1 MHEKRKE
8 HIMANPGTRWVEA
21 GREMER
27 TIFFSDAVF
36 AIAITLLA
44 LDITIPK
51 PRHVIGKDLSSVVLA
66 QWPDV
71 LSFAVSFLIIGAYWM
86 AHHRIFHYIKRY
98 DATLLWL
105 NLLFLMSIAFLPFPD
120 RVLSEWGDKE
130 RFALVFYAASVAL
143 AGLLLSLLWWY
154 ATRERRLVDANIDPR
169 LVRFFFYRG
178 LTPPLVFLVSIG
190 ISFVSLRAALASWL
204 LLLAVRPVLARL
216 HFPTDPSA
224 PWWRR
229 LIEG

>member
-1 MHEKRKE
+1 MTSPE
-8 HIMANPGTRWVEA
+8 ARWVEA
-21 GREMER
+21 GTEMER

-51 PRHVIGKDLSSVVLA
+51 PKHVLGRELSSVVLA

-120 RVLSEWGDKE
+120 RVLSEWGDRE
-130 RFALVFYAASVAL
+130 QFALIFYATSVAV
-143 AGLLLSLLWWY
+143 AGLLLSLVWLY
-154 ATRERRLVDANIDPR
+154 ATRGRRLVASDIDPR
-169 LVRFFFYRG
+169 LVRYLFSRG
-178 LTPPLVFLVSIG
+178 LMPPLVFLGSIV
-190 ISFVSLRAALASWL
+190 ISFVSLRAALGSWL
-204 LLLAVRPVLARL
+204 LLLAVRPMLGRL
-216 HFPTDPSA
+216 HYPIDPNA

-229 LIEG
+229 LLER

>member
-1 MHEKRKE
+1 
-8 HIMANPGTRWVEA
+8 MASPGARWVEA

-51 PRHVIGKDLSSVVLA
+51 PKHVIGRELSSVVLA

-86 AHHRIFHYIKRY
+86 AHHRIFHYIIRY
-98 DATLLWL
+98 DAMLLWL

-120 RVLSEWGDKE
+120 RVLSEWGDSE
-130 RFALVFYAASVAL
+130 QFALAFYATSVAV

-154 ATRERRLVDANIDPR
+154 ATRERRLVEANIDPR
-169 LVRFFFYRG
+169 LIKYFFSRG
-178 LTPPLVFLVSIG
+178 LVPPLIFLVSIG
-190 ISFVSLRAALASWL
+190 ISFVSLKAALGSWL
-204 LLLAVRPVLARL
+204 LLLTMRPILSRL
-216 HFPTDPSA
+216 HFPTDPNA

-229 LIEG
+229 LTER

>member
-1 MHEKRKE
+1 
-8 HIMANPGTRWVEA
+8 MASPGTRWVED

-51 PRHVIGKDLSSVVLA
+51 PKHVIGRELSGVVLA
-66 QWPDV
+66 QWPDI

-86 AHHRIFHYIKRY
+86 AHHRIFHYIERY

-130 RFALVFYAASVAL
+130 QFALVFYATSVAV

-154 ATRERRLVDANIDPR
+154 ATRGRRLVDTDIDPR
-169 LVRFFFYRG
+169 LVRYFFSRG
-178 LTPPLVFLVSIG
+178 LMPPLVFLISVG
-190 ISFVSLRAALASWL
+190 ISFVSLKVALGSWL
-204 LLLAVRPVLARL
+204 LLLAVRPMLSRL
-216 HFPTDPSA
+216 HFPTDPHA

-229 LIEG
+229 PFER

>member
-1 MHEKRKE
+1 
-8 HIMANPGTRWVEA
+8 MATSGARWVEA

-51 PRHVIGKDLSSVVLA
+51 PRHVIGRELSSVVFA

-86 AHHRIFHYIKRY
+86 AHHRIFHYIERY
-98 DATLLWL
+98 DAMLLWL

-120 RVLSEWGDKE
+120 KVLSEWGDSE
-130 RFALVFYAASVAL
+130 QFALAFYATSVAV

-154 ATRERRLVDANIDPR
+154 ATRGRRLVDANIDPR
-169 LVRFFFYRG
+169 LVRYFFSRG
-178 LTPPLVFLVSIG
+178 LMPPLIFLVSIG
-190 ISFVSLRAALASWL
+190 ISFVSLKGALGSWL
-204 LLLAVRPVLARL
+204 LLLGMRPVLSRL
-216 HFPTDPSA
+216 HFPAHPNA

-229 LIEG
+229 LLER

>member
-1 MHEKRKE
+1 
-8 HIMANPGTRWVEA
+8 MASPGARWVEA

-51 PRHVIGKDLSSVVLA
+51 PKHVIGRELSSVVLA

-86 AHHRIFHYIKRY
+86 AHHRIFHYIIRY
-98 DATLLWL
+98 DAMLLWL

-120 RVLSEWGDKE
+120 RVLSEWGDSE
-130 RFALVFYAASVAL
+130 QFALAFYATSVAV

-154 ATRERRLVDANIDPR
+154 ATRERRLVEANIDPR
-169 LVRFFFYRG
+169 LIKYFFSRG
-178 LTPPLVFLVSIG
+178 LVSPLIFLVSIG
-190 ISFVSLRAALASWL
+190 ISFVSLKAALGSWL
-204 LLLAVRPVLARL
+204 LLLTMRPVLSRL
-216 HFPTDPSA
+216 HFPTDPNA

-229 LIEG
+229 LTER